1 MADNS
6 LKISYK
12 IYLEAEDISQ
22 SRISSTASYVSNLFK
37 NCTNSYLQK
46 AEVDNESDMDDFTLR
61 LYIDEKVE
69 EEECS
74 SPECAEGFLENI
86 AEFLDAVAAAH
97 SYLDMEGSF
106 SIPTVIEVVSKL
118 CQLNEEREKQ
128 LADLQET
135 TMPMDLLIKLM
146 ESARNQSKDTI

>member
-22 SRISSTASYVSNLFK
+22 SRISSTASYVRNLFK

-69 EEECS
+69 VGLLYTAD
-74 SPECAEGFLENI
+74 PI
-86 AEFLDAVAAAH
+86 AAH
-97 SYLDMEGSF
+97 AAHEQQPGLSY
-106 SIPTVIEVVSKL
+106 
-118 CQLNEEREKQ
+118 N
-128 LADLQET
+128 DLH
-135 TMPMDLLIKLM
+135 I
-146 ESARNQSKDTI
+146 I

>member
-46 AEVDNESDMDDFTLR
+46 GKWTMRATWMILR
-61 LYIDEKVE
+61 FVCILTK
-69 EEECS
+69 
-74 SPECAEGFLENI
+74 
-86 AEFLDAVAAAH
+86 
-97 SYLDMEGSF
+97 
-106 SIPTVIEVVSKL
+106 
-118 CQLNEEREKQ
+118 R
-128 LADLQET
+128 
-135 TMPMDLLIKLM
+135 
-146 ESARNQSKDTI
+146 

>member
-69 EEECS
+69 EEACS

-86 AEFLDAVAAAH
+86 AEFFRRDRSSAFL
-97 SYLDMEGSF
+97 SGYGGKFFNFLSWSRGC
-106 SIPTVIEVVSKL
+106 IPVPFRSRK
-118 CQLNEEREKQ
+118 
-128 LADLQET
+128 
-135 TMPMDLLIKLM
+135 
-146 ESARNQSKDTI
+146 

>member
-69 EEECS
+69 CIFRKNRALAPHERS
-74 SPECAEGFLENI
+74 
-86 AEFLDAVAAAH
+86 AVPLGTDH
-97 SYLDMEGSF
+97 CPVG
-106 SIPTVIEVVSKL
+106 
-118 CQLNEEREKQ
+118 
-128 LADLQET
+128 
-135 TMPMDLLIKLM
+135 
-146 ESARNQSKDTI
+146 

>member
-22 SRISSTASYVSNLFK
+22 SRISSTASYVSYLFK

-69 EEECS
+69 EEACS

-106 SIPTVIEVVSKL
+106 SISYHGVEDTFRFRSEAGSDLCDIE
-118 CQLNEEREKQ
+118 
-128 LADLQET
+128 
-135 TMPMDLLIKLM
+135 
-146 ESARNQSKDTI
+146 

>member
-61 LYIDEKVE
+61 RYIPRWKR
-69 EEECS
+69 
-74 SPECAEGFLENI
+74 
-86 AEFLDAVAAAH
+86 
-97 SYLDMEGSF
+97 GS
-106 SIPTVIEVVSKL
+106 L
-118 CQLNEEREKQ
+118 
-128 LADLQET
+128 
-135 TMPMDLLIKLM
+135 
-146 ESARNQSKDTI
+146 

>member
-69 EEECS
+69 EEACS
-74 SPECAEGFLENI
+74 SPECILYSMIGNGKTSLHIQIGMCCCNRI
-86 AEFLDAVAAAH
+86 
-97 SYLDMEGSF
+97 
-106 SIPTVIEVVSKL
+106 
-118 CQLNEEREKQ
+118 
-128 LADLQET
+128 
-135 TMPMDLLIKLM
+135 
-146 ESARNQSKDTI
+146 

>member
-1 MADNS
+1 MNAANS
-6 LKISYK
+6 WSKLNTR
-12 IYLEAEDISQ
+12 LLWAESEWCIQ
-22 SRISSTASYVSNLFK
+22 TFK
-37 NCTNSYLQK
+37 NLESERGEVMEHNIIFDLVKADQK
-46 AEVDNESDMDDFTLR
+46 YVKQYQDDCVFNASIKL
-61 LYIDEKVE
+61 L
-69 EEECS
+69 
-74 SPECAEGFLENI
+74 
-86 AEFLDAVAAAH
+86 
-97 SYLDMEGSF
+97 MEGSF

>member
-22 SRISSTASYVSNLFK
+22 SRISYTASYVSNLFK

-69 EEECS
+69 EEACS

-106 SIPTVIEVVSKL
+106 SISYHGVEDAFRFRSEAGSDLCNIE
-118 CQLNEEREKQ
+118 
-128 LADLQET
+128 
-135 TMPMDLLIKLM
+135 
-146 ESARNQSKDTI
+146 

>member
-86 AEFLDAVAAAH
+86 
-97 SYLDMEGSF
+97 EGSF
-106 SIPTVIEVVSKL
+106 SISYHGVEDTFRFRSEAGSDLCDIE
-118 CQLNEEREKQ
+118 
-128 LADLQET
+128 
-135 TMPMDLLIKLM
+135 
-146 ESARNQSKDTI
+146 

>member
-46 AEVDNESDMDDFTLR
+46 AEVDNESDKDDFTLR

-69 EEECS
+69 EEACS

-106 SIPTVIEVVSKL
+106 SISYHGVEDTFRFRSEAGSDLCDIE
-118 CQLNEEREKQ
+118 
-128 LADLQET
+128 
-135 TMPMDLLIKLM
+135 
-146 ESARNQSKDTI
+146 

>member
-46 AEVDNESDMDDFTLR
+46 AEVDKNRIEKVYIKKPDFPPDESD
-61 LYIDEKVE
+61 
-69 EEECS
+69 
-74 SPECAEGFLENI
+74 
-86 AEFLDAVAAAH
+86 
-97 SYLDMEGSF
+97 
-106 SIPTVIEVVSKL
+106 
-118 CQLNEEREKQ
+118 KQ
-128 LADLQET
+128 
-135 TMPMDLLIKLM
+135 
-146 ESARNQSKDTI
+146 

>member
-37 NCTNSYLQK
+37 K

-69 EEECS
+69 EEACS

-106 SIPTVIEVVSKL
+106 SISYHGVEDTFRFRSEAGSDLCDIE
-118 CQLNEEREKQ
+118 
-128 LADLQET
+128 
-135 TMPMDLLIKLM
+135 
-146 ESARNQSKDTI
+146 

>member
-69 EEECS
+69 EEACS
-74 SPECAEGFLENI
+74 SPECAEGFLRLQQHIPIWIWREVFPFPI
-86 AEFLDAVAAAH
+86 
-97 SYLDMEGSF
+97 ME
-106 SIPTVIEVVSKL
+106 
-118 CQLNEEREKQ
+118 
-128 LADLQET
+128 
-135 TMPMDLLIKLM
+135 
-146 ESARNQSKDTI
+146 

>member
-22 SRISSTASYVSNLFK
+22 SRISSTASY
-37 NCTNSYLQK
+37 
-46 AEVDNESDMDDFTLR
+46 ESDMDDFTLR

-69 EEECS
+69 EEACS

-106 SIPTVIEVVSKL
+106 SISYHGVEDTFRFRSEAGSDLCDIE
-118 CQLNEEREKQ
+118 
-128 LADLQET
+128 
-135 TMPMDLLIKLM
+135 
-146 ESARNQSKDTI
+146 

>member
-61 LYIDEKVE
+61 LYIDEKE
-69 EEECS
+69 RKKR
-74 SPECAEGFLENI
+74 
-86 AEFLDAVAAAH
+86 AVH
-97 SYLDMEGSF
+97 RNVQKVF
-106 SIPTVIEVVSKL
+106 WKI
-118 CQLNEEREKQ
+118 
-128 LADLQET
+128 LQ
-135 TMPMDLLIKLM
+135 
-146 ESARNQSKDTI
+146 NF

>member
-69 EEECS
+69 EEACS

-86 AEFLDAVAAAH
+86 AEFLDAVA
-97 SYLDMEGSF
+97 GSTF
-106 SIPTVIEVVSKL
+106 LSGYGGKFFHFLSWSRGYIPV
-118 CQLNEEREKQ
+118 
-128 LADLQET
+128 
-135 TMPMDLLIKLM
+135 PF
-146 ESARNQSKDTI
+146 

>member
-69 EEECS
+69 EE
-74 SPECAEGFLENI
+74 A
-86 AEFLDAVAAAH
+86 
-97 SYLDMEGSF
+97 
-106 SIPTVIEVVSKL
+106 
-118 CQLNEEREKQ
+118 
-128 LADLQET
+128 
-135 TMPMDLLIKLM
+135 
-146 ESARNQSKDTI
+146 

>member
-46 AEVDNESDMDDFTLR
+46 AEVDNESDMDDLRFVCILTKGRGRSVQFTGMCR
-61 LYIDEKVE
+61 RFSGKYCRIFRRDR
-69 EEECS
+69 S
-74 SPECAEGFLENI
+74 SAFLSGYGGKFFN
-86 AEFLDAVAAAH
+86 FL
-97 SYLDMEGSF
+97 SWSRGC
-106 SIPTVIEVVSKL
+106 IPVPFRSRK
-118 CQLNEEREKQ
+118 
-128 LADLQET
+128 
-135 TMPMDLLIKLM
+135 
-146 ESARNQSKDTI
+146 